1 MKRLICL
8 WTPTSEHRVCSC
20 VRVEGDS
27 SSGTWD
33 GPAKSANGHRIF
45 VAIPQIHNFI
55 EKSNIKNY
63 NGLVAAVRPV
73 GCIKTFQIATRST
86 ETSECEIFSYIIM
99 ISVLKLNPPVLRNN
113 TRNNTTNTLI
123 G

>member
-1 MKRLICL
+1 MGIETLLPFLK
-8 WTPTSEHRVCSC
+8 
-20 VRVEGDS
+20 
-27 SSGTWD
+27 
-33 GPAKSANGHRIF
+33 
-45 VAIPQIHNFI
+45 IHNFM

-73 GCIKTFQIATRST
+73 DCIKTLQIGTRSK
-86 ETSECEIFSYIIM
+86 ETSECETLSYIIM
-99 ISVLKLNPPVLRNN
+99 ISVLKLKPPVLRNN

>member
-1 MKRLICL
+1 MGIESLLPFLK
-8 WTPTSEHRVCSC
+8 
-20 VRVEGDS
+20 
-27 SSGTWD
+27 
-33 GPAKSANGHRIF
+33 
-45 VAIPQIHNFI
+45 IHNFI

-73 GCIKTFQIATRST
+73 GCIKTFQTATRVRST

-99 ISVLKLNPPVLRNN
+99 ISVLKLDPPVLRNN
-113 TRNNTTNTLI
+113 TRNNTTNTWI

>member
-1 MKRLICL
+1 MNIGFALVYVLKGTRLA
-8 WTPTSEHRVCSC
+8 R
-20 VRVEGDS
+20 
-27 SSGTWD
+27 D
-33 GPAKSANGHRIF
+33 GPAKRENGHRIF
-45 VAIPQIHNFI
+45 VAFLKIHNFI
-55 EKSNIKNY
+55 EKPNIKIY

-86 ETSECEIFSYIIM
+86 ETGECEIFSYIIM

-123 G
+123 GC